1 MTSIVDFIFSVLAAF
16 LGKIEGLLAINLP
29 PPPPPD
35 FSTKCK
41 IALLLSAFACTPSV
55 LANDFPV
62 VTLQAKNI
70 QVHADWK
77 VVGDDAD
84 HFSVEGGILM
94 LTSNITWD
102 GYPDSSNTITAIVEV
117 RDKFSTLNPSYED
130 LTVRATITAV
140 IMGCYPHWTRK
151 LANSINRLNGLP
163 QNQIAVLSGSIKK
176 GDVIAREYTENGYNH
191 IVLHTVSA
199 THGDGVY
206 LNNHEIYITT
216 SGNLYQ
222 RLVIGGAISD
232 YVPFSVNGAGSCFD
246 EEVQTF
252 EYNKYLNANAP
263 LITGLYSGVQARTVI
278 VSESRV
284 DDNKQYFYLNDVT
297 LANALNDVFPPKV
310 IIDNGKAFSIDA
322 SGVEDG
328 GSRYEYISNI
338 TGGGVTYSSM
348 RAFIFLNHDCPIIE
362 DAVTATKAAGTPLK
376 ISAGDVDKAEGK
388 TYVLI
393 QGNPYRFTGLTQ
405 ASDGDY
411 NINAEGF
418 SDSSPESN
426 LEAGIYG
433 IKFTDD
439 HFLCESG

>member
-1 MTSIVDFIFSVLAAF
+1 M
-16 LGKIEGLLAINLP
+16 
-29 PPPPPD
+29 
-35 FSTKCK
+35 
-41 IALLLSAFACTPSV
+41 LSAFACTPSV

-84 HFSVEGGILM
+84 HFRVEGGILR
-94 LTSNITWD
+94 LRPVTWA
-102 GYPDSSNTITAIVEV
+102 GYPEGSNTIIAIVEV

-130 LTVRATITAV
+130 LTVRATLTAV
-140 IMGCYPHWTRK
+140 IMGCYPHWTRNLSK
-151 LANSINRLNGLP
+151 AYNRGGIAP
-163 QNQIAVLSGSIKK
+163 PSQIAVLSGTIKK

-199 THGDGVY
+199 THGDGVS
-206 LNNHEIYITT
+206 LDLDHEIYITT

-222 RLVIGGAISD
+222 RLSWGLTSSD
-232 YVPFSVNGAGSCFD
+232 YAPFPVNGDGSCFD

-252 EYNKYLNANAP
+252 EYNKYLNANVP
-263 LITGLYSGVQARTVI
+263 LITGLYSGVQARSIT

-284 DDNKQYFYLNDVT
+284 SNNKQYFYLNDVM

-310 IIDNGKAFSIDA
+310 IIDNGKAFSIDLDA

-338 TGGGVTYSSM
+338 TGGGVTYTGA
-348 RAFIFLNHDCPIIE
+348 RAFIFLNHDCPIIG

-376 ISAGDVDKAEGK
+376 ISAGDFDKAEGK

-393 QGNPYRFTGLTQ
+393 QGTAYRFTGLTQ

-418 SDSSPESN
+418 LDSS

-439 HFLCESG
+439 HFLCEGG

>member
-1 MTSIVDFIFSVLAAF
+1 M
-16 LGKIEGLLAINLP
+16 
-29 PPPPPD
+29 
-35 FSTKCK
+35 
-41 IALLLSAFACTPSV
+41 LSAFACTPSV
-55 LANDFPV
+55 LANDLPLA
-62 VTLQAKNI
+62 TLSVDNI
-70 QVHADWK
+70 QVHADWQ

-84 HFSVEGGILM
+84 HFSVEGGTLM
-94 LTSNITWD
+94 LRANVSWA
-102 GYPDSSNTITAIVEV
+102 GYPEGNTITAIVEV
-117 RDKFSTLNPSYED
+117 RDKFSTLNPNYED
-130 LTVRATITAV
+130 LTVRVMITTA
-140 IMGCYPHWTRK
+140 IMGCYATWTINFAK
-151 LANSINRLNGLP
+151 IGANHF
-163 QNQIAVLSGSIKK
+163 AVGSDPIKK
-176 GDVIAREYTENGYNH
+176 GDVIARRYTANGYNH

-199 THGDGVY
+199 ILARNQIGT
-206 LNNHEIYITT
+206 YIFT
-216 SGNLYQ
+216 SPNLWDH
-222 RLVIGGAISD
+222 LDEFAPPTANGEPLA
-232 YVPFSVNGAGSCFD
+232 VNGSADCFD
-246 EEVQTF
+246 D
-252 EYNKYLNANAP
+252 YIYLNANAP

-297 LANALNDVFPPKV
+297 LANALNGEFPPKV
-310 IIDNGKAFSIDA
+310 IIDNGKAFSIDD

-338 TGGGVTYSSM
+338 TGGGVTYSGA
-348 RAFIFLNHDCPIIE
+348 RAFIFLNHDCPIIG

-376 ISAGDVDKAEGK
+376 ISAGDADKAEGK

-411 NINAEGF
+411 NIIAERF

-426 LEAGIYG
+426 LAAGIYG